1 MSDNLVTVGSG
12 AFSDCAIKYHNLSLP
27 DNVETVGDYAFSGWQ
42 AGTLTLNNKL
52 KTVGKGA
59 FVGVKGTLTI
69 PNSVESIDFL
79 AFEVGCSKFASK
91 TCSIIELK
99 TNITR

>member
-1 MSDNLVTVGSG
+1 MGTVYLSDNLVTVGSG

-69 PNSVESIDFL
+69 PNSVESIDFWPL
-79 AFEVGCSKFASK
+79 RV
-91 TCSIIELK
+91 LMV
-99 TNITR
+99 RLL